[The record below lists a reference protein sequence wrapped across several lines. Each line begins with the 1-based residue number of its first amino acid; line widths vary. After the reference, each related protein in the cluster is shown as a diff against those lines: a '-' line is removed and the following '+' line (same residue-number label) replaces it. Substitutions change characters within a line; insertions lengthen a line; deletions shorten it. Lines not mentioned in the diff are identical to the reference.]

1 MRKRS
6 SDTTASIW
14 LRFDGVRLEPNAVL
28 ADRFAAD
35 RERVQQH
42 ESAGSLRTLRRSS
55 IE

>member
-6 SDTTASIW
+6 SDATASIW
-14 LRFDGVRLEPNAVL
+14 LCFDGVRLEPNAVL

-35 RERVQQH
+35 REWVQQH
-42 ESAGSLRTLRRSS
+42 ESAARSTLRRSS